1 MNIKASIIGLIAT
14 TLLSS
19 AMIANAAP
27 VKTAAKPAVHAS
39 KTMTKHQMAKH
50 PMAKRTLKRV
60 MKRSHAKPG
69 ARVTTTKMTHRIVKV
84 RHMKKVQH
92 TAKTR

>member
-27 VKTAAKPAVHAS
+27 VKMAAKPAVHVS
-39 KTMTKHQMAKH
+39 KPMVKH
-50 PMAKRTLKRV
+50 PIAKRTVKHV
-60 MKRSHAKPG
+60 IKRSHAKPG
-69 ARVTTTKMTHRIVKV
+69 TRVTTAKMTHRVVKV
-84 RHMKKVQH
+84 RHMKKVRH
-92 TAKTR
+92 AAKTR

>member
-27 VKTAAKPAVHAS
+27 SKMAAKPAVHAS
-39 KTMTKHQMAKH
+39 KQTVKH
-50 PMAKRTLKRV
+50 V

-69 ARVTTTKMTHRIVKV
+69 ARVTTAKITKRIVKV
-84 RHMKKVQH
+84 RHMKKVRH
-92 TAKTR
+92 AAKTR

>member
-27 VKTAAKPAVHAS
+27 SKMAAKPAVHAS
-39 KTMTKHQMAKH
+39 KPMVKHI
-50 PMAKRTLKRV
+50 

-69 ARVTTTKMTHRIVKV
+69 TRVTTSKMTHGIVKV
-84 RHMKKVQH
+84 RHMKKVRH
-92 TAKTR
+92 AAKTR

>member
-27 VKTAAKPAVHAS
+27 VKMAAKPAVHA
-39 KTMTKHQMAKH
+39 KTITKH
-50 PMAKRTLKRV
+50 PMAKRSVKRV
-60 MKRSHAKPG
+60 IKRSHAKPA
-69 ARVTTTKMTHRIVKV
+69 ARVTTAKMTHGIVKV

-92 TAKTR
+92 AAKTR